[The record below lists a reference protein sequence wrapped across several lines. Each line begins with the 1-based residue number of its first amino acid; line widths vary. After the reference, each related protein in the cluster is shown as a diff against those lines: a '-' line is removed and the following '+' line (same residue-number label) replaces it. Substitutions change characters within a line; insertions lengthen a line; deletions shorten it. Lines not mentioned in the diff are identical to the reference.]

1 MTRYMAHSPSEE
13 NPQWQTLKAHAEGVT
28 ARLEHHLRYLTRSV
42 PELSAYA
49 KLTGYLHDLG
59 KYRDDFQKH
68 RLEWNPT
75 VGRKESYPPKKVP
88 HSDAGARYMQSL
100 LDMDREVA
108 SEVPFVIANHHGRLK
123 DVDALERRLHDTDI
137 HKVEDLVD
145 LAVAELPELGELL
158 EAELPNL
165 PLERTERA
173 FLIRFLLGA
182 LVDADR
188 LDTEEH
194 GSPSKADLR
203 NLHAAE
209 QGEMALLL
217 ARLQTEQEEKTVED
231 AKKPQPINALR
242 REMYA
247 SALGNA
253 AQAPGFFRLTMPT
266 GGGKTLTSLAFA
278 LKHAGEHGLRRVIYA
293 APFTTIID
301 QTAKVF
307 RSVLEHEGEFKV
319 LEHHSNLEVKER
331 PEGEENQTTA
341 PELAT
346 ENWDAPVIVTTTVRL
361 FQETLFGTRTAQLRR
376 LHNVTG
382 SVIVLDEAQ
391 SLPSHL
397 LQPTLDALSFLVKV
411 AGCSVV
417 LCTATQPA
425 LDEQLGFPALR
436 GIRDLVPDAPRYF
449 RELKR
454 VSYDLRTAE
463 PTPWDDLA
471 AELTTEERVLCIV
484 NTREHAKDL
493 YGQLSGDEAT
503 FHLSTNLCPVHRKLE
518 LETIRQRLRAG
529 QPCRV
534 VSTQLIEAGIDVDFP
549 AVYRALGPLEA
560 VVQAAGRCNRE
571 GVLRGDDGNL
581 MRGRV
586 VVFLPEDHKM
596 PRGDYEVRESL
607 ARTVLEERTNLHDPA
622 VFTPYFRKVYT
633 NVSLAPKVRV
643 YTGEKP
649 FGEAHAG
656 LYFEQ
661 VARAYTMIEGE
672 MLPVIVRGYDEE
684 KVDALLATLQ
694 YSRDQR
700 ERREAWR
707 ALQGYTVNLYPNQA
721 KKLAEYLTDVPELT
735 ERARR
740 FGVDPLE
747 LKQWP
752 TTAKYDAKL
761 GIVAEFGPEVFT
773 SF

>member
-1 MTRYMAHSPSEE
+1 MTYMAHSPGEE
-13 NPQWQTLKAHAEGVT
+13 SSGWQTLKAHAEGVT
-28 ARLEHHLRYLTRSV
+28 ARLEHHLRYLVQNV
-42 PELSAYA
+42 PELSSYA

-59 KYRDDFQKH
+59 KYRGEFQKH
-68 RLEWNPT
+68 RLGWDPQADRE
-75 VGRKESYPPKKVP
+75 VSFVKRAVS
-88 HSDAGARYMQSL
+88 HSDAGARYVQEL

-108 SEVPFVIANHHGRLK
+108 AETPFAIANHHGRLK
-123 DVDALERRLHDTDI
+123 DVDALERRLQDTDVR
-137 HKVEDLVD
+137 KVEDLIK
-145 LAVAELPELGELL
+145 LAVAELPELGTLL
-158 EAELPNL
+158 DDELPDL

-188 LDTEEH
+188 LDTEAH
-194 GSPSKADLR
+194 GSPSRAELR

-217 ARLQTEQEEKTVED
+217 SRLQTEQDEKAAKD
-231 AKKPQPINALR
+231 AKSPQAINALR

-253 AQAPGFFRLTMPT
+253 AHAPGFFRLTMPT

-278 LKHAGEHGLRRVIYA
+278 LKHADTHGLRRVIYA
-293 APFTTIID
+293 VPFASIID

-307 RSVLEHEGEFKV
+307 RDVLEHKNEFKV
-319 LEHHSNLEVKER
+319 LEHHSNLEVKE
-331 PEGEENQTTA
+331 PLEGEEPQTTA
-341 PELAT
+341 PELAS

-376 LHNVTG
+376 LHGVSG

-397 LQPTLDALSFLVKV
+397 LQPTLDALSFLVEY

-436 GIRDLVPDAPRYF
+436 NVHDLVPDAARYF
-449 RELKR
+449 GALKR
-454 VSYDLRTAE
+454 VDYEVRTDA
-463 PTPWDDLA
+463 PTSWDELA
-471 AELTTEERVLCIV
+471 AELKNENRVLCIV
-484 NTREHAKDL
+484 NTRQHAKDL
-493 YGQLSGDEAT
+493 YGRLGADEAT
-503 FHLSTNLCPVHRKLE
+503 FHLSTNLCPVHRKRE

-549 AVYRALGPLEA
+549 AVYRARGPLEA

-571 GVLRGDDGNL
+571 GRLRDEGGNL
-581 MRGRV
+581 TPGRV

-596 PRGDYEVRESL
+596 PRGDYEVRENL
-607 ARTVLEERTNLHDPA
+607 AATELDEGRDLNDPD
-622 VFTPYFRKVYT
+622 VFTTYFQEVYRRI
-633 NVSLAPKVRV
+633 SLAPKVNL
-643 YTGEKP
+643 YGGEKP
-649 FGEAHAG
+649 FQEAHAE
-656 LYFEQ
+656 LYFGQ
-661 VARAYTMIEGE
+661 VAKAYQMIEGE
-672 MLPVIVRGYDEE
+672 MLPVVIRGYDEE
-684 KVDALLATLQ
+684 KVNALLETLQ
-694 YSRDQR
+694 YNRDKR
-700 ERREAWR
+700 ERQNAWR
-707 ALQGYTVNLYPNQA
+707 ALQGYTVNLYPSQA
-721 KKLAEYLTDVPELT
+721 KKLEEYLTDVPELT

-740 FGVDPLE
+740 LDIESPQ

-761 GIVAEFGPEVFT
+761 GLVAEFSPESLTGF
-773 SF
+773 

>member
-1 MTRYMAHSPSEE
+1 MTYMAHSPSEE
-13 NPQWQTLKAHAEGVT
+13 NLEWQTLKAHAEGVT

-42 PELSAYA
+42 PELLPYA

-68 RLEWNPT
+68 RLAWDPQADQEIAL
-75 VGRKESYPPKKVP
+75 VQKAVP
-88 HSDAGARYMQSL
+88 HSDAGAKFMQAL

-108 SEVPFVIANHHGRLK
+108 SELPFAIANHHGRLR
-123 DVDALERRLHDTDI
+123 DVDALLGRLSDTNI
-137 HKVEDLVD
+137 QKVEDLIE
-145 LAVAELPELGELL
+145 LAEAELPELTELL
-158 EAELPNL
+158 EADFPDL

-203 NLHAAE
+203 KLHAAE
-209 QGEMALLL
+209 HDEMAFLL
-217 ARLQTEQEEKTVED
+217 ARVQTDQDEKTAKD
-231 AKKPQPINALR
+231 AKSPQPVNALR

-253 AQAPGFFRLTMPT
+253 SHAPGFFRLTMPT
-266 GGGKTLTSLAFA
+266 GGGKTLASLAFA
-278 LKHAGEHGLRRVIYA
+278 LRHANLHGLRRVIYA
-293 APFTTIID
+293 VPFTTIID

-307 RSVLEHEGEFKV
+307 RDVLEHPGEFKV
-319 LEHHSNLEVKER
+319 LEHHSNLEVKE
-331 PEGEENQTTA
+331 PPDGEENQKA
-341 PELAT
+341 VSELAT

-376 LHNVTG
+376 LHNVSG

-397 LQPTLDALSFLVKV
+397 LQPTLDALSFLVEY

-425 LDEQLGFPALR
+425 LDEQLGFPALK
-436 GIRDLVPDAPRYF
+436 GVRDLVGNAPRYF
-449 RELKR
+449 GALKR
-454 VSYDLRTAE
+454 VDYTVRTDA
-463 PTPWDDLA
+463 PTPWADLA
-471 AELTTEERVLCIV
+471 AELKSKERVLCVV
-484 NTREHAKDL
+484 NTRQHAKNLYDL
-493 YGQLSGDEAT
+493 LGEDEAT
-503 FHLSTNLCPVHRKLE
+503 FHLSTNLCPVHRKRE
-518 LETIRQRLRAG
+518 LSAIRQRLRNG

-571 GVLRGDDGNL
+571 GLLKDGVGNPAP
-581 MRGRV
+581 GQV
-586 VVFLPEDHKM
+586 VVFLPEDHTL
-596 PRGDYEVRESL
+596 PAGDYGVRERL
-607 ARTVLEERTNLHDPA
+607 AATELQEGADLHDPA
-622 VFTPYFRKVYT
+622 VFTPYFREVYRR
-633 NVSLAPKVRV
+633 VSQAPEVNIH
-643 YTGEKP
+643 TGKKL
-649 FGEAHAG
+649 FQEAHAQ

-661 VARAYTMIEGE
+661 VAKAYQMIEGE
-672 MLPVIVRGYDEE
+672 MLPVVIRGYDEE
-684 KVDALLATLQ
+684 KVDVLMGTLEH
-694 YSRDQR
+694 SRNKD
-700 ERREAWR
+700 ERRNAWR

-721 KKLAEYLTDVPELT
+721 RKLAEYLTDVPELT

-740 FGVDPLE
+740 LGVEPPN

-761 GIVAEFGPEVFT
+761 GLVSEVETDGLF
-773 SF
+773 F